1 MFSIAVV
8 IIFAGFAL
16 AMIGLMNE
24 GEWTGPSRTAGVIIL
39 VAGSM
44 LVAIKKGRRI
54 GVLLL
59 AILTVVGSLL
69 WAVWK

>member
-1 MFSIAVV
+1 MFPIAVM
-8 IIFAGFAL
+8 IMFAGFAL

-44 LVAIKKGRRI
+44 LVAIKRG
-54 GVLLL
+54 GGLGYFCLPY
-59 AILTVVGSLL
+59 
-69 WAVWK
+69 